1 MNNVLK
7 LNSIS
12 FSNNGKRVNYD
23 YSIGNKIKKFFNED
37 QPLYAEYGVDVSQV
51 PKSILAIPFLSNV
64 LTIAWYGCFDVEAD
78 ELDEDFYNAMV
89 LVKKEFEKRD
99 ASYTLTSKLLVNNL
113 IKNTINGEK
122 YALLF
127 SGGVD
132 AFSSYI
138 REIDTVP
145 DLVTIHGPD
154 IAIKDTEQWNDLK
167 TFIEGQSLLQ
177 KNNKNFIESN
187 VRDFYT
193 YEVNLLI
200 EGLGWWGKVQ
210 HGLSLLGSVA
220 PISFINGYKHLTIS
234 STYSELMDVVW
245 GSKPEID
252 EKITW
257 AGIQI
262 HHDAFDLR
270 RQDKVDLIA
279 NFSKETNTPFRL
291 RVCYSEVRDQFNCSN
306 CEKCYRTILGLVLA
320 GENPNNYGFNVDEKY
335 YDEMFKTLEIGNSN
349 KGMQYF
355 WWELMEKAKTATN
368 PYIFNDK
375 EKELSQIKD
384 IANGKIDKLLDEISL
399 KTNSSNQKF
408 KFILRNK
415 FSKVYNLIKKIKTS

>member
-7 LNSIS
+7 LNNIS
-12 FSNNGKRVNYD
+12 FSNNGKRVIYD

-37 QPLYAEYGVDVSQV
+37 QPLYVEYEVDVSHI
-51 PKSILAIPFLSNV
+51 PKSILAIPFLSNI
-64 LTIAWYGCFDVEAD
+64 LTIAWYGCFNVEVD
-78 ELDEDFYNAMV
+78 ELDEDFYNSMK
-89 LVKKEFEKRD
+89 LVKNQFELRD
-99 ASYTLTSKLLVNNL
+99 ASYTLASSLTVNNL
-113 IKNTINGEK
+113 VKNKIKGK
-122 YALLF
+122 KHALLF

-132 AFSSYI
+132 AFATYI
-138 REIDTVP
+138 REIDNLP

-154 IAIKDTEQWNDLK
+154 IAIKDTEQWDDLK
-167 TFIEGQSLLQ
+167 TFIEGQTLLQ
-177 KNNKNFIESN
+177 RNNKNFIESN

-210 HGLSLLGSVA
+210 HGLSLLGVVS
-220 PISFINGYKHLTIS
+220 PLSFINGYAHLTIS
-234 STYSELMDVVW
+234 STYSDQMDVVW

-262 HHDAFDLR
+262 HHDAFELR

-279 NFSKETNTPFRL
+279 NFSSKLDESFRL

-320 GENPNNYGFNVDEKY
+320 GENPNNYGFDVDENY
-335 YDEMFKTLEIGNSN
+335 YDEMFKTLKIGNSN

-355 WWELMEKAKTATN
+355 WWELMEKAKTTTN
-368 PYIFNDK
+368 PYVFKNK

-384 IANGKIDKLLDEISL
+384 IANGKIDNLLDEIYL
-399 KTNSSNQKF
+399 KTNSGNQKI

-415 FSKVYNLIKKIKTS
+415 FSKVYNLIKKVKPS